1 MFNDIMGFTE
11 TDYVYNQSRAHSADM
26 FFMKMRMWFWVTC
39 ASLSFFFLGNIMGV
53 FDINVGGWLV
63 DNLWHSWEV

>member
-26 FFMKMRMWFWVTC
+26 FFMKMRMWFWGTC
-39 ASLSFFFLGNIMGV
+39 ICLSSFFIGNILGV
-53 FDINVGGWLV
+53 FDINILGWIL
-63 DNLWHSWEV
+63 DTFWHSWEV

>member
-26 FFMKMRMWFWVTC
+26 FFMKMRMWFWVVC
-39 ASLSFFFLGNIMGV
+39 ASLSCFFLGNIMGV
-53 FDINVGGWLV
+53 YDINVVGWLV

>member
-26 FFMKMRMWFWVTC
+26 FFMKMRMGFWVTC

-53 FDINVGGWLV
+53 FDINVVGWLL